1 MGFWDKLQI
10 ERWDPDN
17 DGIFDVT
24 YSLGNNGKFTQNSN
38 GDFKHYVP
46 VEGNNKYYDNINDMY
61 WKKDGTIYYSLRN
74 APNNYIKVDNF
85 VNSEGKDVKPLGQ
98 LYASDDQLD
107 AVAELINYNN
117 AQNQLDQIEAQ
128 RKESESK
135 NTDTDTGSLADIKV
149 PTGTG
154 ETSAA
159 NDAKYQQKLKDAD
172 LRLQN
177 LIASEN
183 ESTGYDSTPD
193 STEDSTIYY
202 KYGPDEIDL
211 KYYLHNLGTNL
222 QSYMNSQNWNKGQK
236 EAFRKAYEN
245 YKEGLS
251 KQLTDKSGRFSTDD
265 AGILIDSLGMLDGA
279 NDHVFIDENGNSY
292 TSLDDIEDKHL
303 RKTAVEF
310 SPNDEVANYFNAVG
324 QAVVGAGK
332 TRKSTEE
339 ATDTNFDLN
348 KNGFINY
355 WSSKIN
361 PAGGE
366 TDLDPYLDLDPVGPD
381 GKRKRTNRTKYLI
394 HELNSYINSI
404 NSGKLKFDKTSFK
417 SKDEYVSKIR
427 QAINNLSNGWDSSD
441 PASLQAIGITP
452 DFYTSFMSEAA
463 DPLATSEEVE
473 AAKAETDAKNKSNA
487 ASDYIA
493 TAKKRYDA
501 YAANKSHYSGDHK
514 VTFTSDKSINP
525 DKNPQG
531 SAQIAAQKLNA
542 LGYKINLATNS
553 GESVL
558 IATVD
563 NLWEVIKQAL
573 REGATEVQTPNG
585 LKPLQ
590 DILSIV
596 MPFTSS
602 ESGVFQTDPDH
613 PNIKVMNDSE
623 HDFVNGTILCLEGNK
638 LYFDWIGNHKKCSA
652 WQQLKS
658 NFEEHYGETSD
669 PDKPKYSFDKLGG
682 VLRKFAPGGN
692 LDIANMSQ
700 EDLQAYVAALQAQG
714 AAAEEGSTEAPTP
727 ETPQEQEVSDGF
739 LHDKEFSLGNA
750 IIGNL
755 YKEREEAA
763 KAKGMSYEQ
772 YNKKQRKQYGSPDLY
787 NPDNGVWKTEDY
799 VRAGSIL
806 TDIVSIALPAIPG
819 AVANVGSTAA
829 SALADW
835 LDDSVTGTEMI
846 KNIGMNLGMDV
857 LGLIPVVGDAAGT
870 GGKLLKSVKK
880 IAPKLMYGL
889 TAWGILGTL
898 KNGSNIM
905 ESLQKV
911 TSDEKLTVGDWQ
923 NIAQAI
929 TAIAGINS
937 GVKAGAAKHMA
948 KKKAKVD
955 DAIGLGV
962 RKVDADGNHIG
973 EKQDIILQGK
983 HATEIKKMLAE
994 GKGAADINK
1003 YLHNIEGFSQYE
1015 VNTNLSSVPIS
1026 TGLPVGRTTDAD
1038 GKKHWGVK
1046 NPFSVARKVDAFEI
1060 FDKHKLRSGY
1070 ASRTMLNTNRQD
1082 AVDSARIFGE
1092 SDLLTKAEV
1101 DALQKEQIEALTAD
1115 AKTNTDKRQARI
1127 KELQEKIDGTKDAD
1141 GNIVNEGL
1149 NQKIKSKENE
1159 LQVTTNNSQA
1169 LSQQLNDI
1177 TSKQH
1182 DLNTRVLGKRVY
1194 HIDDSSKFSQ
1204 KKSKI
1209 TKESEALVPVIEAKT
1224 DRIAKIKDAMD
1235 ALSTSGKSTKKYKN
1249 LESELT
1255 TLTQERQKLLDEK
1268 DSKDAIIK
1276 ELEAWETDYKKLPQ
1290 LNTAIS
1296 ASIASEESL
1305 RAAIAGYNAELSQLQ
1320 RVLDKNDP
1328 KSILNAT
1335 SHSKQKLLDLINNGP
1350 FYVTYGTNGRRE
1362 VKDIAKIIEDMHL
1375 MRKGGRLS
1383 FLAKGGEI
1391 TKAAHGVQ
1399 LKSDAG
1405 TWYNDVFSNYADEI
1419 IKRIKANR
1427 DYYKTINDMQTQHHN
1442 IYTEAGGN
1450 TNTWASTAYQGK
1462 DNSVGNYQTRYDAE
1476 KFNQLGIVPK
1486 FDTRY
1491 VYNPNTKRTSGDN
1504 NTQKFKSDNLYSS
1517 ITDDRRVLGRLG
1529 DWDNSQIEAF
1539 NNKLKENQ
1547 LEMYLGDGDYYYI
1560 RELGQGTPTKSTP
1573 SGTSRDLNE
1582 IDLGEGRAGGENDPN
1597 KNKPTGDDIL
1607 SKISGTV
1614 SKLGDYASPFSY
1626 LRYKLL
1632 DNANRR
1638 NAIYSMNSIKPM
1650 LQNPL
1655 TDNVLVYSSLP
1666 DEAVGQQL
1674 YGDAVRHGSH
1684 ALTSDGQMQMN
1695 ALKEFHNTGVAQ
1707 RDAKFQTS
1715 TAMYRTT
1722 QEKDLE
1728 QRRAN
1733 HKVEHDTAAQNILQ
1747 EHQTAEDKAKIWS
1760 AYKTQAANARDT
1772 LLQEIQNKY
1781 ETAKNERKAREEAA
1795 ALAEMKAAVEN
1806 NPNNYGANLTASEL
1820 AIYNA
1825 GRAGKSSS
1833 DMSTQEINDY
1843 VSAVDKVNTAGRR
1856 QQYAYYGIP
1865 ESVYAKD
1872 AYNKPKA
1879 GAAST
1884 IKLTD
1889 LDRQGGILAKD
1900 GSKIANIRAKIRMKN
1915 ADRVQKSIEK
1925 KIDNLNKK
1933 LDRISKSMSSLP
1945 QAKII

>member
-85 VNSEGKDVKPLGQ
+85 VNSEGKDVRPLGQ

-117 AQNQLDQIEAQ
+117 TQNQLDQIEAQ

-135 NTDTDTGSLADIKV
+135 NTDTGSLADIKV

-292 TSLDDIEDKHL
+292 ASLDDIEDKHL

-332 TRKSTEE
+332 TKKSTEE
-339 ATDTNFDLN
+339 ATDTDFDLN

-361 PAGGE
+361 PAGGK

-417 SKDEYVSKIR
+417 SKDEYISKIR

-493 TAKKRYDA
+493 TAKKRYDT

-514 VTFTSDKSINP
+514 VTFVSDKSINP

-563 NLWEVIKQAL
+563 NLWEVVKQAL
-573 REGATEVQTPNG
+573 REGATEIQTPNG

-613 PNIKVMNDSE
+613 PNVKVMNDSE

-714 AAAEEGSTEAPTP
+714 AAAEEGTTEAPAS
-727 ETPQEQEVSDGF
+727 ETPQEVSDGF

-806 TDIVSIALPAIPG
+806 TDIVSMALPAVPG
-819 AVANVGSTAA
+819 AVASVGSTAA

-929 TAIAGINS
+929 TAIAGINN

-1026 TGLPVGRTTDAD
+1026 TGLPIGRTTDAD

-1046 NPFSVARKVDAFEI
+1046 NPFSVSRKVDAFEI

-1115 AKTNTDKRQARI
+1115 ARANTEKRKARI
-1127 KELQEKIDGTKDAD
+1127 QEIQERIEGTKDAD
-1141 GNIVNEGL
+1141 GKVIDEGL
-1149 NQKIKSKENE
+1149 ESLIKEAEAKSK
-1159 LQVTTNNSQA
+1159 QA
-1169 LSQQLNDI
+1169 HTERQSLEQQLKDI
-1177 TSKQH
+1177 ASKKH
-1182 DLNTRVLGKRVY
+1182 NLDTRVLGRKVY
-1194 HIDDSSKFSQ
+1194 HINDSDKFTE
-1204 KKSKI
+1204 KKS
-1209 TKESEALVPVIEAKT
+1209 TIEADSLDLEKKINKKNE
-1224 DRIAKIKDAMD
+1224 RIAKLEAKINSLGTTTIDIK
-1235 ALSTSGKSTKKYKN
+1235 TYHK
-1249 LESELT
+1249 LESEIN
-1255 TLTQERQKLLDEK
+1255 TLTKARNQLQADKNNK
-1268 DSKDAIIK
+1268 DSIIR
-1276 ELEAWETDYKKLPQ
+1276 ELKAWKADYDEVSKLSEKISKAKANEFEF
-1290 LNTAIS
+1290 NTNLTKYN
-1296 ASIASEESL
+1296 SEL
-1305 RAAIAGYNAELSQLQ
+1305 AELK
-1320 RVLDKNDP
+1320 R
-1328 KSILNAT
+1328 ILEKTGIQNAT
-1335 SHSKQKLLDLINNGP
+1335 SHSKQKILDLIADNP
-1350 FYVTYGTNGRRE
+1350 FYVTYGRNGRRE
-1362 VKDIAKIIEDMHL
+1362 VKNIKQIIEDMHL
-1375 MRKGGRLS
+1375 MRKGGRLN
-1383 FLAKGGEI
+1383 FLAKGGEVV
-1391 TKAAHGVQ
+1391 KAAHGVQ

-1405 TWYNDVFSNYADEI
+1405 TWYNDVFNNYAQEI
-1419 IKRIKANR
+1419 INRIKANR

-1442 IYTEAGGN
+1442 IYTEAGGK
-1450 TNTWASTAYQGK
+1450 TGTWATTAYQGK
-1462 DNSVGNYQTRYDAE
+1462 DNSVGNYQTRYDNE
-1476 KFNQLGIVPK
+1476 GFNQLGIAKK

-1491 VYNPNTKRTSGDN
+1491 GYDPNTKRTSGDN
-1504 NTQKFKSDNLYSS
+1504 DTQKFKSDNLYSS

-1573 SGTSRDLNE
+1573 SGTSGDLNE

-1597 KNKPTGDDIL
+1597 KNKSTGDDIL

-1733 HKVEHDTAAQNILQ
+1733 HKVEHDTAAQNTLM
-1747 EHQTAEDKAKIWS
+1747 EHQASEDKAKIWS

-1772 LLQEIQNKY
+1772 LLQEIQNNY
-1781 ETAKNERKAREEAA
+1781 ETAKKERKAREEAA

-1833 DMSTQEINDY
+1833 DMSSQELNDY
-1843 VSAVDKVNTAGRR
+1843 ISAVDKVNAAGRR

-1872 AYNKPKA
+1872 AYNKPKT
-1879 GAAST
+1879 GAASI

-1900 GSKIANIRAKIRMKN
+1900 GAKIASIRAKIRMKN

-1925 KIDNLNKK
+1925 KIDSLNKK